1 MNKEGAK
8 MDVLNGLNWSDLRV
22 LLVLRAYGGA
32 TSAARAL
39 GLSHQTVSRRIT
51 ALERALGLRLVNRE
65 RHPWTLTEKGK
76 VICDHADRMSAV
88 VDEMAQ
94 FARREHP
101 DVIDRVSIACNTWGF
116 DLLVLPALAAVR
128 RRFPALSFDL
138 ISGDD
143 PVDVQSG
150 KADIALRFTD
160 APPEDLLGR
169 QVGALSV
176 GVFGHP
182 DQIAALDHGEY
193 DALSLIRMRAQRHGQ
208 IWPVDPDRFQSVVVV
223 DDFSTLACA
232 VDNGIGVAALP
243 RVVGDRLRGAVP
255 SQKTP
260 LSAGRSVW
268 LLRNQDSRGAKVI
281 AAVAAAIHDHASK
294 ILNAG

>member
-1 MNKEGAK
+1 
-8 MDVLNGLNWSDLRV
+8 MDELHGLNWSDLRV
-22 LLVLRAYGGA
+22 LLTLRTCGGA
-32 TSAARAL
+32 TAAARAL

-76 VICDHADRMSAV
+76 VICDHADKMNAV
-88 VDEMAQ
+88 VSDMAE

-101 DVIDRVSIACNTWGF
+101 DAIDRISIACNPWGF
-116 DLLVLPALAAVR
+116 DLLVLPALVTAR

-169 QVGALSV
+169 QVGSLSM

-182 DQIAALDHGEY
+182 DLIAELEQGAY
-193 DALSLIRMRAQRHGQ
+193 DALCLIRMKAERHGQ
-208 IWPVDPDRFQSVVVV
+208 IWPVDTVRFQSVVIV
-223 DDFSTLACA
+223 DDFSMLASA
-232 VDNGIGVAALP
+232 VGRGIGVAALP
-243 RVVGDRLRGAVP
+243 KVVGSRLHGAVH
-255 SQKTP
+255 SKMNP
-260 LSAGRSVW
+260 LSATRSVW
-268 LLRNQDSRGAKVI
+268 LLRNQDSRGSKVI
-281 AAVAAAIHDHASK
+281 ASVEAEIHTHACK
-294 ILNAG
+294 ILQAV

>member
-1 MNKEGAK
+1 
-8 MDVLNGLNWSDLRV
+8 MDDPNDLNWSDLRV
-22 LLVLRAYGGA
+22 LLALRAYGGA
-32 TSAARAL
+32 TPAARAL

-76 VICDHADRMSAV
+76 VICDHAGKMNAV

-101 DVIDRVSIACNTWGF
+101 DAIDRVSIACNPWGF
-116 DLLVLPALAAVR
+116 DLLVLPALTAAR

-143 PVDVQSG
+143 PVDIQSG

-169 QVGALSV
+169 PVGTLSM
-176 GVFGHP
+176 GVFGHA
-182 DQIAALDHGEY
+182 DHIAALERGAY
-193 DALSLIRMRAQRHGQ
+193 DTLCLIRMKAERHAR

-223 DDFSTLACA
+223 DDFSTLASA
-232 VDNGIGVAALP
+232 VEHGLGVAALP
-243 RVVGDRLRGAVP
+243 RAVGSRLPGAVQ
-255 SQKTP
+255 SQMTP
-260 LSAGRSVW
+260 LRAARSVW
-268 LLRNQDSRGAKVI
+268 ILRNQDSRGSKVI
-281 AAVAAAIHDHASK
+281 AAVAAEIEAHAGKVLKAI
-294 ILNAG
+294 

>member
-1 MNKEGAK
+1 
-8 MDVLNGLNWSDLRV
+8 MDVSNGLNWSDLRV

-32 TSAARAL
+32 TPAARAL

-51 ALERALGLRLVNRE
+51 ALERALRLRLVNRE

-101 DVIDRVSIACNTWGF
+101 DVIDRVSIACNSWGF

-160 APPEDLLGR
+160 APPEDLLCR
-169 QVGALSV
+169 QVGTLSM

-182 DQIAALDHGEY
+182 DLMAELDHGEY
-193 DALSLIRMRAQRHGQ
+193 DALSLIRMRAQRHSQ

-223 DDFSTLACA
+223 DDFSTLASA

-255 SQKTP
+255 SRKTL

-268 LLRNQDSRGAKVI
+268 LLRNQDNRGAKVI
-281 AAVAAAIHDHASK
+281 AAVAAEIHDHASK
-294 ILNAG
+294 ILKAV

>member
-1 MNKEGAK
+1 
-8 MDVLNGLNWSDLRV
+8 MDEFHSLNWSDLRV

-76 VICDHADRMSAV
+76 VICDHADRMNAV

-101 DVIDRVSIACNTWGF
+101 DVIDRVSIACNPWGF
-116 DLLVLPALAAVR
+116 DLLVLPALATVR

-169 QVGALSV
+169 HVGTLTM

-182 DQIAALDHGEY
+182 DYIAKLEQGAY
-193 DALSLIRMRAQRHGQ
+193 DSLCLIRMNAERHSQ
-208 IWPVDPDRFQSVVVV
+208 IWSVDPGRFQSLVVV
-223 DDFSTLACA
+223 DDFSSLVGA
-232 VDNGIGVAALP
+232 VKNGIGVAALP
-243 RVVGDRLRGAVP
+243 RVVGNQLRGAVP
-255 SQKTP
+255 SQTTP
-260 LSAGRSVW
+260 LGAARSVW
-268 LLRNQDSRGAKVI
+268 LLRNQDSRGSKVI
-281 AAVAAAIHDHASK
+281 AAVAAEIHDHASK